1 MKNGLIIAVGLIV
14 FFFGLALLLSFIY
27 LSDQFISFLQ
37 ITGVVGW
44 LFVFVGL
51 IVTYIGVFRYG
62 EAQLMREEKQM
73 VRRVETFYSEQP
85 VVKRRV
91 EPFVYQGYT
100 LYKRMVKLLSGK
112 WQTIYFFSK
121 RLPKSGEPTPMP
133 EGYRVGVNKRSGMP
147 FLIKIKST

>member
-1 MKNGLIIAVGLIV
+1 MKNGLVIAVGLIV
-14 FFFGLALLLSFIY
+14 FFFGFALLLSFVYIP
-27 LSDQFISFLQ
+27 DQFISFLQ

-44 LFVFVGL
+44 LFVLVGL
-51 IVTYIGVFRYG
+51 VVTYIGVFRC
-62 EAQLMREEKQM
+62 EVTQLMREEKQM
-73 VRRVETFYSEQP
+73 VRRVEAFYSEQP
-85 VVKRRV
+85 VVERKV

-133 EGYRVGVNKRSGMP
+133 QGYRVGVNKRSGMP
-147 FLIKIKST
+147 FLIKIKSI